1 MRILIYYDYSVIHQI
16 TNRPAAQPTYPRALA
31 AGAESACSVRPP
43 TPFERTMYPPYQ
55 QPTSRT
61 HHLVLQACDPSL
73 PEPAY
78 DRNLTLADYINDKKA
93 NTPREAAMAVVA
105 EVNSRNQHVGVLAL
119 HVSFWILLVR
129 SVFNRLQGRWGSGER
144 RRRWDVS

>member
-1 MRILIYYDYSVIHQI
+1 
-16 TNRPAAQPTYPRALA
+16 
-31 AGAESACSVRPP
+31 
-43 TPFERTMYPPYQ
+43 MYPPYQ

-93 NTPREAAMAVVA
+93 NTPREAAMTVVA

-119 HVSFWILLVR
+119 HVSLWLSRCR
-129 SVFNRLQGRWGSGER
+129 SVFKSVVGALGIGEGGG
-144 RRRWDVS
+144 DGT